1 MDWLCQKVWR
11 NNFSIFPI
19 FPFKRDPNTPYNIEM
34 EHKLVRREFELMVL
48 THVTNLNVGAGFGE
62 LALINNVPRSA
73 TITTLEDSWFAVLE
87 KSDFKDIMGK
97 IYRK

>member
-1 MDWLCQKVWR
+1 
-11 NNFSIFPI
+11 
-19 FPFKRDPNTPYNIEM
+19 
-34 EHKLVRREFELMVL
+34 MVL